1 MICSC
6 ALNLQLVEFEKL
18 MAKATILLD
27 KYEKTGD
34 VTEQVERQF
43 NALTDAFEAL
53 QKVHGKHME
62 RTKEYAQN
70 MLELAKN
77 RQLNAGYSTN
87 KRKNVAS
94 TKKTGPKTKKAKKK
108 NLKI

>member
-6 ALNLQLVEFEKL
+6 ALALQLVEFEKL
-18 MAKATILLD
+18 MAKATILID

-34 VTEQVERQF
+34 VTERVERQF
-43 NALTDAFEAL
+43 DALTDAFEAL
-53 QKVHGKHME
+53 QKVHGKHLE

-77 RQLNAGYSTN
+77 RQLNVGYNN
-87 KRKNVAS
+87 KRKNAPASAPS
-94 TKKTGPKTKKAKKK
+94 TKNAKKK
-108 NLKI
+108 NLKV